1 MAVATPIPSKAR
13 ALRATCNDGNLC
25 GPDPCCGTAGQDIS
39 GEFPVS
45 VAKTYRNYIDGEWV
59 ASDRTFENRN
69 PADTADCVG
78 LFCKANQADVN
89 VAAEAAHEAF
99 GGWSELSAPARGA
112 YLYKVADILER
123 NLDSLA
129 REMTREEGKT
139 LPEAKGETMRSV
151 NIFRYFAGEG
161 SRIPGIQ
168 VPSERERVFMYA
180 VRRPLGVVAQIN
192 PWNFPSA
199 IPAWK
204 LAPALV
210 AGNTV
215 LVKPS
220 TAAPLSAWR
229 IAEACHQAGIP
240 RGVVNL
246 LCGSGPEVGDAMVH
260 AEPVKAISFT
270 GSIAVG
276 RALHAEASARR
287 LRVQLEMGGKNPT
300 IVLADADLGKAV
312 ANTIN
317 AAMFST
323 GQKCTATSRVIV
335 EEPIHDQFLSRV
347 VEAARALRVGN
358 GLAPGIQVGPAIDQ
372 AQLETNARYCHVA
385 LQEGATLQCGGKV
398 LTEGNY
404 AKGFFFEPTVFS
416 GVTED
421 MRIAQEEVFGPVLG
435 VLRAANFEDA
445 MRIANKSEFGLSA
458 SIQTRDV
465 SRIFDYVNRIEAGLI
480 TVNLPSAGVEYQ
492 LPFGGSKESSF
503 GPKEQGPVALDFY
516 TDYKTVYL
524 GY

>member
-1 MAVATPIPSKAR
+1 MSMPNKYP
-13 ALRATCNDGNLC
+13 
-25 GPDPCCGTAGQDIS
+25 
-39 GEFPVS
+39 
-45 VAKTYRNYIDGEWV
+45 NYINGEWV
-59 ASDRTFENRN
+59 SSDRQFANIN
-69 PADTADCVG
+69 PANSEDCVG
-78 LFCKANQADVN
+78 IFYKASQADVN
-89 VAAEAAHEAF
+89 VAAERAREAF
-99 GGWSELSAPARGA
+99 PAWAALPGPARGA

-123 NLDSLA
+123 NLEDLA

-139 LPEAKGETMRSV
+139 LPEAKGETMRSI
-151 NIFRYFAGEG
+151 NIFRYFASEG

-168 VPSERERVFMYA
+168 VPSERDRVFMYA

-215 LVKPS
+215 LLKPA
-220 TAAPLSAWR
+220 TAAPLCAWR
-229 IAEACHQAGIP
+229 LAEACHEAGIP

-246 LCGSGPEVGDAMVH
+246 ICGAGSQVGNAMVH
-260 AEPVKAISFT
+260 AEPVKALSFT
-270 GSIAVG
+270 GSVPVG
-276 RALHAEASARR
+276 KILHRQASARR
-287 LRVQLEMGGKNPT
+287 LRIQLEMGGKNPT
-300 IVLADADLGKAV
+300 IVLADADIEKAV
-312 ANTIN
+312 DNTVN

-335 EEPIHDQFLSRV
+335 EDSIHDDFLARV
-347 VEAARALRVGN
+347 VEATGALRVGD
-358 GLAPGIQVGPAIDQ
+358 GLEPGVQIGPAIDQ
-372 AQLETNARYCHVA
+372 DQLATNDRYCRLA
-385 LQEGATLQCGGKV
+385 EAEGAKLECGGHI
-398 LTEGNY
+398 LTDGPL
-404 AKGFFFEPTVFS
+404 AKGHFFAPTVFS

-435 VLRAANFEDA
+435 VIRASDFEDC
-445 MRIANKSEFGLSA
+445 MRIANKTEFGLSA
-458 SIQTRDV
+458 SIQTQDV
-465 SRIFDYVNRIEAGLI
+465 SRIFEYISRIEAGLI